1 MTYSILGL
9 DEAGGAVGGACV
21 SATPSVGGFV
31 LHAAPRA
38 GVVATQGTATSVLY
52 GEQALRRILQG
63 ETPQEVVAAITQSDT
78 GRAAR
83 QVALMDPQGH
93 AAAFTGEENED
104 ACCTIVEPG
113 LCVVA
118 NRVVAADLAQ
128 LVAQAYRA
136 ATGTLADRLLAALA
150 EGARAGGDRNG
161 DRSAALRIVSLAAPP
176 IDLRVDDDPDP
187 VARLAALWSAWQEPD
202 FVRFRESIPT
212 HDDPYRRG

>member
-9 DEAGGAVGGACV
+9 DEATGAVGGACV

-38 GVVATQGTATSVLY
+38 GIVATQGTATSVLY
-52 GEQALRRILQG
+52 GEQGLRRILQG
-63 ETPQEVVAAITQSDT
+63 ETPQEVVAAITASDP
-78 GRAAR
+78 GRAVR

-93 AAAFTGEENED
+93 AAAVTGEENE
-104 ACCTIVEPG
+104 AECCALVEPG
-113 LCVVA
+113 LCIVA
-118 NRVVAADLAQ
+118 NRVTAADLARRM
-128 LVAQAYRA
+128 AQAYREE
-136 ATGTLADRLLAALA
+136 TGSLADRLLAALEA
-150 EGARAGGDRNG
+150 GSHAGGDRNG

-176 IDLRVDDDPDP
+176 IDLRADDDPDP
-187 VARLAALWSAWQEPD
+187 VARLRALWEAWQEPG